1 MGVGGALALADAPQ
15 GASVYACPMRRIAH
29 RAGVL
34 AFGLSLLASSAL
46 AAPKLSSV
54 ADRAPPVS
62 KAAFGAVKVT
72 VVTGAIVA
80 QSLQA
85 ASVLYAASQLE
96 EMKLFEVAD
105 RVADAFASGQLPV
118 GSGARQ
124 LAQKYLESRPERLDA
139 AQRRRLYAHVLGEP
153 GGGGGA
159 VAPNTEFS
167 PLLAELLA
175 SFADF
180 ERRLAAGKGSG
191 KPVSADPVQ
200 LAARA
205 LAQNLTARTPGAPL
219 AASALLG
226 QQIRDIE
233 ALLSHPQSLAAYQV
247 KDVWQLAQKVAKH
260 ELGASVNVSRARS
273 AALSG
278 AAVIAW
284 LGSVAAPLA
293 SSGGAPEVAASLTR
307 SDVPGSAREL
317 SRIVSP
323 KKKPASVAKA
333 LEIHAVCFDAK
344 RQLVTCQV
352 TKK

>member
-1 MGVGGALALADAPQ
+1 MAGASQ
-15 GASVYACPMRRIAH
+15 GASVYACPMRCIAPL
-29 RAGVL
+29 AGVL
-34 AFGLSLLASSAL
+34 ALGLSLLASPAL
-46 AAPKLSSV
+46 AAPTLSSV

-72 VVTGAIVA
+72 VVSGAVVS

-105 RVADAFASGQLPV
+105 RVAEAFASGQLPA

-124 LAQKYLESRPERLDA
+124 LAQKYLESRPERLDT
-139 AQRRRLYAHVLGEP
+139 AQRRSLYAHVLGEP
-153 GGGGGA
+153 GGVA

-175 SFADF
+175 SVADF
-180 ERRLAAGKGSG
+180 ERRLAAGKGTGQSVSG
-191 KPVSADPVQ
+191 APVQ

-205 LAQNLTARTPGAPL
+205 LAQNLTARMPGGPL
-219 AASALLG
+219 AAAGFLG

-233 ALLSHPQSLAAYQV
+233 ALLSHPQTLTAYKV
-247 KDVWQLAQKVAKH
+247 KDAWQLAQKVAKH

-293 SSGGAPEVAASLTR
+293 SSGGAPDIAASLTR
-307 SDVPGSAREL
+307 SDVPGSARDL
-317 SRIVSP
+317 SRNVSP
-323 KKKPASVAKA
+323 KKKPASMAKA